1 MGLMSGQTSTRSD
14 VAQINCEA
22 RIKATFKTLI
32 RLADE
37 KNALI
42 GTVMDAEDTPE
53 RQATRRRMAEQ
64 VRQKW
69 LDKVNSM
76 DHLPRMSD
84 YEGTEKNKWGTVGMG
99 CTVTHYLYMYM
110 RTCCCAYIVSCF
122 LLFASVA
129 PLSNV

>member
-84 YEGTEKNKWGTVGMG
+84 YEGTEKTSGEPWGWGA
-99 CTVTHYLYMYM
+99 L
-110 RTCCCAYIVSCF
+110 
-122 LLFASVA
+122 
-129 PLSNV
+129 